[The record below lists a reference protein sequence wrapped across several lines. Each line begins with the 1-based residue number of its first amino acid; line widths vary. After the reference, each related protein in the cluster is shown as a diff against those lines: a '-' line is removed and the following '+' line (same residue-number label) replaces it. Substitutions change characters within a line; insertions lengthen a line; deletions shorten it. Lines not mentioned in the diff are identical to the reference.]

1 MNMSKELIMKKE
13 LIMTKSLINKTN
25 VTKKAFGIGLAMF
38 LITACAGKPLQV
50 MEAQVEQLKNLQDY
64 DNDGVIEAREKC
76 ADTVV
81 GATIDNVGCGTQTT
95 YVEPLN
101 VDIKFANNSYSI
113 PPSAM
118 SEIQSIARL
127 LEEIPELRVIIEGH
141 ASKVGAAELNQTL
154 SVERAKS
161 VASLLI
167 NDFNITPERI
177 SSIGYGFEK
186 LANFADNE
194 EAHATNRRIL
204 VELSETVSVDDM
216 KWTIYTVDQ
225 AQ

>member
-1 MNMSKELIMKKE
+1 
-13 LIMTKSLINKTN
+13 MTNSLINKTIAI
-25 VTKKAFGIGLAMF
+25 KKTFGIGLTIL

-76 ADTVV
+76 ADTVL

-101 VDIKFANNSYSI
+101 VDIKFANNSYNI
-113 PPSAM
+113 LPSAI
-118 SEIQSIARL
+118 SEIQTLAKF
-127 LEEIPELRVIIEGH
+127 LEQRPELRVIIEEH
-141 ASKVGAAELNQTL
+141 TSKVGAAELNKT
-154 SVERAKS
+154 SSAERGKS
-161 VASLLI
+161 VASLLV
-167 NDFNITPERI
+167 NDFNITPERV

-186 LANFADNE
+186 LADFADNE

-204 VELSETVSVDDM
+204 AEFNETVIVDEM
-216 KWTIYTVDQ
+216 KWTIYTVD
-225 AQ
+225 